1 MKRRG
6 KGMKR
11 RITRICSTDII
22 GAIMTLFGLA
32 GMAEAITEHGSF
44 WVSAII
50 FAVGFAMVLWG
61 YKR

>member
-6 KGMKR
+6 KDMKR
-11 RITRICSTDII
+11 RISRICSTDII

-50 FAVGFAMVLWG
+50 FAIGFAMVLWG
-61 YKR
+61 YER

>member
-11 RITRICSTDII
+11 RIARICSTDII